1 MGRLEDKVAI
11 VTGGARGLGRLFCL
25 AMAEEGAKLV
35 VVDILDKEAQQTAEE
50 IKKKGGD
57 AISLRV
63 DVTSEE
69 ETVWMAEETIKQFSR
84 IDILINNAAIFA
96 GLGRK
101 AFCDIPAEEWERV
114 ITVNLKGPF
123 LCSKAVFP
131 QMKEQMKGKII
142 NMASE
147 TAFTGSQG
155 FIHYVTSKG
164 GIISF
169 TRALAAELGQYG
181 ICVNS
186 MAPGLTDTE
195 AARTIID
202 DITKYDTSRTP
213 LGRLEQPNDLVG
225 ALIFLVSDESD
236 FVTGQALVIDGGRY
250 MH

>member
-11 VTGGARGLGRLFCL
+11 VTGGARGLGRVFCL
-25 AMAEEGAKLV
+25 AMIKEGAKVV
-35 VVDILDKEAQQTAEE
+35 VVDILGNEAQQTAEE

-57 AISLRV
+57 AISFRV
-63 DVTSEE
+63 DVSSEE
-69 ETVWMAEETIKQFSR
+69 ETLWMAEETIKQFGR

-101 AFCDIPAEEWERV
+101 PFYEIPTEEWEKL

-123 LCSKAVFP
+123 LCARAVFP

-147 TAFTGSQG
+147 TAFTGSTG

-164 GIISF
+164 GILSF

-181 ICVNS
+181 ICVNAI
-186 MAPGLTDTE
+186 APGFTDTE
-195 AARTIID
+195 AARTVTD

-236 FVTGQALVIDGGRY
+236 FITGQALVVDGGRY